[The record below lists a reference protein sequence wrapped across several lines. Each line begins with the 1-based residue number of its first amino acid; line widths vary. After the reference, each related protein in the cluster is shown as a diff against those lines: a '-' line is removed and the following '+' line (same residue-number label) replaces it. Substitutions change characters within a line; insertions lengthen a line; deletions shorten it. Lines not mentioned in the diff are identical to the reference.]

1 MQARLS
7 PTANAARGG
16 WKKLRAAA
24 ARLPRLPV
32 QDPLSYDG
40 PVRNR
45 RSANTPAGRGAP
57 ETGEPSDASAAPAAL
72 RVVIDHI
79 DGARR
84 GQRQELEARERIR
97 FGRHPECEV
106 SFDAHRDIDAS
117 SRHAELRP
125 VDDSWVLVDLGS
137 SNGTF
142 VEGHR
147 TTEAPVA
154 AGVATMVEFG
164 PGGPRLRIFI
174 GDDAAI
180 AALLPPPRPRKL
192 PLRRKILIAGGAFVV
207 ALILAMLLVRATC

>member
-1 MQARLS
+1 M
-7 PTANAARGG
+7 
-16 WKKLRAAA
+16 
-24 ARLPRLPV
+24 
-32 QDPLSYDG
+32 
-40 PVRNR
+40 RNR
-45 RSANTPAGRGAP
+45 RSLNTPAGRAASEAAAAGAP
-57 ETGEPSDASAAPAAL
+57 AVVT
-72 RVVIDHI
+72 RIVIDHV
-79 DGARR
+79 DGTRR
-84 GQRQELEARERIR
+84 GQRQELESHERIR

-125 VDDSWVLVDLGS
+125 VDGGWVLVDLGS

-154 AGVATMVEFG
+154 AGVPTMVEFG

-180 AALLPPPRPRKL
+180 AALMPPPRPRRL
-192 PLRRKILIAGGAFVV
+192 PMRRKLAMAGGAFAV
-207 ALILAMLLVRATC
+207 ALLLALLLVRAAC